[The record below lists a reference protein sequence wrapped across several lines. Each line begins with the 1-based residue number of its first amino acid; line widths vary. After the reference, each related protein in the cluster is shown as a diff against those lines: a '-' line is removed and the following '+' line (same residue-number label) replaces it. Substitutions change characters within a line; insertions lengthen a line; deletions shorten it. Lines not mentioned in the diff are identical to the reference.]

1 MTTVLA
7 LHALLRGAKGGHGA
21 ERLVIEIDGA
31 RYHSTEI
38 ARRRG
43 AARDAALH
51 RAGYRVPRLTPHL
64 ARRRP
69 RAGRDRRRI
78 RRAPA

>member
-1 MTTVLA
+1 MTTVPA
-7 LHALLRGAKGGHGA
+7 LHVLLRGAKGGHGA

-43 AARDAALH
+43 VARDAALH
-51 RAGYRVPRLTPHL
+51 RAGYRVPRLTWHDVVREPDET
-64 ARRRP
+64 A
-69 RAGRDRRRI
+69 RRI